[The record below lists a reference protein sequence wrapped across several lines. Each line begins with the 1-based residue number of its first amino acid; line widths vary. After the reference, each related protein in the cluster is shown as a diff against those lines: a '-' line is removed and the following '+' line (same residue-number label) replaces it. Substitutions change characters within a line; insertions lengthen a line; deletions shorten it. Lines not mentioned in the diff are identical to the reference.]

1 MYFTLIKIL
10 TFCIWPQITFRQHV
24 NVLAVV
30 VVCCKMPE
38 FLLQKGHFGGSKL
51 YCVPSTARHMH
62 DLSRSA
68 NAVSAGNHK
77 FFLRPLI

>member
-1 MYFTLIKIL
+1 
-10 TFCIWPQITFRQHV
+10 
-24 NVLAVV
+24 
-30 VVCCKMPE
+30 MPE